1 MFFHDCD
8 ERDVDIAAANVS
20 HVNSLVPVTWKSTIT
35 SERFGRIP
43 RAYIE
48 TFADRA
54 LPIEVQRRY
63 QSDVPGAAAYSI
75 DSGHSPFF
83 CKPAQVSEII
93 LRCLRGDTS
102 RL

>member
-48 TFADRA
+48 TFAGHGSERDRV
-54 LPIEVQRRY
+54 LPIW
-63 QSDVPGAAAYSI
+63 SDQTV
-75 DSGHSPFF
+75 
-83 CKPAQVSEII
+83 
-93 LRCLRGDTS
+93 
-102 RL
+102 